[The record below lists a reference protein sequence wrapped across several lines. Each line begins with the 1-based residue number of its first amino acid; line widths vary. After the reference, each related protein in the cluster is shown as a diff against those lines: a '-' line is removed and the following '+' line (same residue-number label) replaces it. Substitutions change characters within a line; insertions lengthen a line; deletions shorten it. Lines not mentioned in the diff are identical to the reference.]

1 MRCCDISEYQGTVN
15 FDQLKTAVSAVI
27 IRAGYTGGTDA
38 RFVRNRDQARRVGL
52 ARGYYWFAYPA
63 RADASADA
71 DRFLSV
77 IGDLWPGEVLVLDYE
92 VTDGGP
98 AWCKQFMD
106 RVQQRTGTKPLLY
119 TNQNRVV
126 TLDWSAIRN
135 ADYGLWVAIFD
146 NDPNADVNTA
156 GWLYAMKQYTA
167 DGRLP
172 GVGGPVD
179 LDEFYGTVDTFY
191 KYGYQGG
198 TNMPTLTSREDLDF
212 LYQSDLGRG
221 RIPGEGEDVY
231 LGKDYK
237 FVDQDLWNSG
247 EARQRRADA
256 ESQLS
261 VLQQQVRALEATV
274 KDLSSRPTKEQLQ
287 AALTKIE
294 DLAVTLEETQAK
306 LNNLPPP
313 PEPPPPPELS
323 SYSLAELCGAIIKK
337 LRGSK

>member
-15 FDQLKTAVSAVI
+15 FDQLKTAVGAVI

-38 RFVRNRDQARRVGL
+38 QFARNKSEARRVGL
-52 ARGYYWFAYPA
+52 ARGYYWFAYPS
-63 RADASADA
+63 RAGATADA

-77 IGDLWPGEVLVLDYE
+77 IGDLQAGEVLILDYE
-92 VTDGGP
+92 VNDGGP
-98 AWCKQFMD
+98 DWCKEFLDCLQA
-106 RVQQRTGTKPLLY
+106 RTGTKALLY
-119 TNQNRVV
+119 TNQNRLV
-126 TLDWSAIRN
+126 TLNWSALRA

-146 NDPNADVNTA
+146 NDPNANVNTA
-156 GWLYAMKQYTA
+156 GWPYAMKQYTA

-172 GVGGPVD
+172 GISGPVD

-198 TNMPTLTSREDLDF
+198 ATMPTLTSREDLDF

-221 RIPGEGEDVY
+221 RVPGEGEDVY

-237 FVDQDLWNSG
+237 FVDHDLWNSG
-247 EARQRRADA
+247 EARQRRSEAQQHLA
-256 ESQLS
+256 AM
-261 VLQQQVRALEATV
+261 QQQINTLQSTIS
-274 KDLSSRPTKEQLQ
+274 DLSARPTKDELQKALAKVEQLAVDLQ
-287 AALTKIE
+287 AAQ
-294 DLAVTLEETQAK
+294 DK
-306 LNNLPPP
+306 LNNLPPASV
-313 PEPPPPPELS
+313 PPPALS